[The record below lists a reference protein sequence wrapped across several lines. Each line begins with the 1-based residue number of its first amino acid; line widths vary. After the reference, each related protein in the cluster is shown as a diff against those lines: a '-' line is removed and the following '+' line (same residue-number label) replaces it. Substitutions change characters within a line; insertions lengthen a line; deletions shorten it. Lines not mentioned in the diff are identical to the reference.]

1 MSNVLSFAAPQP
13 SALTPDNKSEALA
26 LWRAGFNTADI
37 ATLLNFPEYVIA
49 NALPEI
55 RMIRST
61 EDIA

>member
-1 MSNVLSFAAPQP
+1 MGKLLTLQVPPRSV
-13 SALTPDNKSEALA
+13 LTPDNKSEILA

-37 ATLLNFPEYVIA
+37 ASLLNFPEYMIA
-49 NALPEI
+49 KALPEI

>member
-1 MSNVLSFAAPQP
+1 MGNVLSFSKPEP
-13 SALTPDNKSEALA
+13 SALTPDNKSEILA

-37 ATLLNFPEYVIA
+37 ASLLNFPEYMIA
-49 NALPEI
+49 KALPEI